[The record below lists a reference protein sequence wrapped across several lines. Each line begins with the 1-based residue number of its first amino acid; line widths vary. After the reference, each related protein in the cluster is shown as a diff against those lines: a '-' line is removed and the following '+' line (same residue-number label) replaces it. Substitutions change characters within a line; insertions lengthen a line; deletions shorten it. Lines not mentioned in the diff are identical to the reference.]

1 MEHTQTYQDLHPP
14 LKAYLQTYIRFWVR
28 PQLLTRV

>member
-1 MEHTQTYQDLHPP
+1 MKHTQTYQGSHPP
-14 LKAYLQTYIRFWVR
+14 LKSCHQTYIRFWVR